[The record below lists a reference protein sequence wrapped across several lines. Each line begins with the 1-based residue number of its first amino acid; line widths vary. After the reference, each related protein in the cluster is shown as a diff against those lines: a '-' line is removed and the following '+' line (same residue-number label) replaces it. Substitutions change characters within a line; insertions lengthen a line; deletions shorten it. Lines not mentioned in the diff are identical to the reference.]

1 MNNSNIFKVGNLKNF
16 KSKIE
21 IEELE
26 NGGLDFFIYSMSEPE
41 YSLNFKTT
49 LNKNDF
55 LYFEIGKDINLLKF
69 IDAYDVVVG
78 ENGKFNLNCNF
89 DLKINRYTP
98 HSFLLILSART
109 NDTYLYIENEFK
121 I

>member
-16 KSKIE
+16 KSKVE
-21 IEELE
+21 IEELKT
-26 NGGLDFFIYSMSEPE
+26 GGLEFFIYSISKPE

-49 LNKNDF
+49 LNKDDF
-55 LYFEIGKDINLLKF
+55 LNFEIGKNINLLKF
-69 IDAYDVVVG
+69 IDAHDVVVG

-89 DLKINRYTP
+89 DLRINHYTP

-109 NDTYLYIENEFK
+109 NDTYIYTENEFK